1 MYADFSCEFDGF
13 DEFIYLTPQA
23 KSGLVGLEAQL
34 IKNKCSI

>member
-23 KSGLVGLEAQL
+23 KFFPPISENLGWSVL
-34 IKNKCSI
+34 KPN